1 MTHFFL
7 LRLDNL
13 AALYRAVG
21 GRRLR
26 VALALAGIDSVGDD
40 LIAFGLLVGP
50 GGDGTGQRQGGSG
63 GSNEHILWFYQPPF
77 GTCWFFDACVPGDVS
92 AHRLNRRRICDTKRI
107 EGFATRGRRITV
119 SPRSVPRDRRR
130 RLAVATALRWTPISG
145 SPSTAPSCPASETAL
160 KAFQHS
166 GGLVVEGIVG
176 PLSWDALR
184 DGGPMPTLD
193 EGAGPARSTAAHPVR
208 KSRPPRWVFRIGSH
222 YGAMAVKLA
231 SRTSLGA

>member
-119 SPRSVPRDRRR
+119 SPRSVPRATGDAVWRLQRHCAGLRSLDHRRR
-130 RLAVATALRWTPISG
+130 HLLA
-145 SPSTAPSCPASETAL
+145 
-160 KAFQHS
+160 
-166 GGLVVEGIVG
+166 
-176 PLSWDALR
+176 
-184 DGGPMPTLD
+184 
-193 EGAGPARSTAAHPVR
+193 
-208 KSRPPRWVFRIGSH
+208 RPP
-222 YGAMAVKLA
+222 K
-231 SRTSLGA
+231 